1 MRTVFITTGEDIIAR
16 NIIETDF
23 WPELL
28 RRMPEARFVML
39 VQPEREA
46 YFRERFGSERVVVR
60 GYKRAPA
67 RRLENTVMS
76 LARSGLDT
84 HTNLWSKMRSYYRG
98 HSGLLATWFKR
109 AETATL
115 GNSRLFKRLLRRVIL
130 RLPPDAEAEKLFDEY
145 RPDALL
151 ALSLANFEFD
161 VPLARSARTRGV
173 RLLGMVRSW
182 DNLSSHGLLRVVPD
196 VFFFQNEF
204 LKTMA
209 QGPQA
214 IGSGVQ
220 MSIVGLPHYDAYFDP
235 KPLLMPRT
243 EFLERGGLAVDKK
256 TVLYGAMGTFLF
268 IHENEM
274 VSVFDALV
282 ESAALGVPAQVL
294 YRAHPKFKIP
304 EDMERGAR
312 HVVLDRGGSYL
323 KAQNKN
329 ESADH
334 WYVNSLYHSDCVITT
349 ASTVALDA
357 LALGKPAICIAF
369 DGTTNDV
376 RYWESVARFY
386 DQYTHYEALVETGVL
401 RIARSKEE
409 LARHIREVLGGA
421 GLDPAAGKRAKDM
434 LIEPFDGKAG
444 VRLAGAVADAL
455 TFSA

>member
-39 VQPEREA
+39 VQPERAE

-98 HSGLLATWFKR
+98 HSNLLATWFKR

-115 GNSRLFKRLLRRVIL
+115 GNSRLFKRALRRIIL
-130 RLPPDAEAEKLFDEY
+130 RLPPDAEAEKLFEEY

-161 VPLARSARTRGV
+161 VPLARSARARGV

-209 QGPQA
+209 RGPQA
-214 IGSGVQ
+214 IGGGVHT
-220 MSIVGLPHYDAYFDP
+220 SVVGLPHYDAYFDP
-235 KPLLMPRT
+235 KPLLMPRA
-243 EFLERGGLAVDKK
+243 EFLERGGLAADKK

-274 VSVFDALV
+274 VSVFDALA
-282 ESAALGVPAQVL
+282 ESESFGTPAQVL

-304 EDMERGAR
+304 EEIERGAR

-323 KAQNKN
+323 KTQNNN
-329 ESADH
+329 ESADK
-334 WYVNSLYHSDCVITT
+334 WYINSLYHSDCIVTT

-357 LALGKPAICIAF
+357 LALGKPAVCIAF
-369 DGTTNDV
+369 DGTTSNV
-376 RYWESVARFY
+376 RYWESAARFY

-409 LARHIREVLGGA
+409 LARHITAVIGGA
-421 GLDPAAGKRAKDM
+421 GLDGAAAKRAKD
-434 LIEPFDGKAG
+434 LFIEPFDGKAG
-444 VRLAGAVADAL
+444 ERLAEKISNAL
-455 TFSA
+455 SAAA